1 MQLSELL
8 GSNGDV
14 TGIEI
19 KGLAF
24 DSRAVEPGFLFAAFP
39 GEKADGRDFIPQ
51 ALERGA
57 VAVLTGLVRG
67 DDDTVDTGD
76 AVHLVDDNPRRRFA
90 KLAARYYGRQPGT
103 IAAVTGTNGKSSVV
117 SFTSQLWQALGTKA
131 ASIGTLGVE
140 GDAATAASSESSLT
154 TPDPLTLHAAL
165 GDLASA
171 GVEHVAFEASS
182 HGLSQFRLDGVQVRI
197 AAFTNLTRDHLDYH
211 QTLEGYLYAK
221 ARLFGELLPPDGAAV
236 INLDAEYGPE
246 IENLCWA
253 RGHSITTVGRG
264 VEADIALKGA
274 RPGNGG
280 QRLQIS
286 RAGQDYDIALPLLG
300 AFQAENALIAA
311 AIVIA
316 SGAVAEKVFAALEGL
331 KGVPGRF
338 EHIGQTPAGGAIVID
353 YAHTPDGLKN
363 ILHAARAAAP
373 GRLHVVFGCGGDRDK
388 GKRPQMGAIAV
399 DLADAVYVT
408 DDNPRSEDAATIRR
422 EILAGAPEAEEFDD
436 RADAI
441 IAAAAALADGDILI
455 VTGKGHETGQIIGD
469 EILPFDDS
477 EIVRAAINTLREEA
491 RDAG

>member
-39 GEKADGRDFIPQ
+39 GEKADGRKFIPE

-57 VAVLTGLVRG
+57 VAVLTGPVRSG
-67 DDDTVDTGD
+67 ETLVDTGA
-76 AVHLVDDNPRRRFA
+76 AVHLVDDNPRRCFA
-90 KLAARYYGRQPGT
+90 KIAARYYGDQPAT

-117 SFTSQLWQALGTKA
+117 AFTRQLWQALGLKA
-131 ASIGTLGVE
+131 ASIGTLGIE
-140 GDAATAASSESSLT
+140 GAGAGAEGGLT

-165 GDLASA
+165 TELASTD
-171 GVEHVAFEASS
+171 VKHVAFEASS
-182 HGLSQFRLDGVQVRI
+182 HGLSQYRLDGVQLQI

-236 INLDAEYGPE
+236 INLDAEFGPE

-253 RGHSITTVGRG
+253 RGHQITTVGRG
-264 VEADIALKGA
+264 AEADITLKGA
-274 RPGNGG
+274 QPQEAG
-280 QRLQIS
+280 QLLQIS
-286 RAGQDYDIALPLLG
+286 HGGKDYDIALPLLG
-300 AFQAENALIAA
+300 AFQSENALMAA

-316 SGAVAEKVFAALEGL
+316 SGGVPEEVFAALEGL
-331 KGVPGRF
+331 EGVSGRF
-338 EHIGQTPAGGAIVID
+338 EHIGQTPAGGVIVID

-363 ILHAARAAAP
+363 ILHAARAAIS

-388 GKRPQMGAIAV
+388 GKRPQMGAIATE
-399 DLADAVYVT
+399 LADAVYVT

-422 EILAGAPEAEEFDD
+422 EILAAAPDAAEFDD
-436 RADAI
+436 RARAI
-441 IAAAAALADGDILI
+441 TAAAAALGQGDILI
-455 VTGKGHETGQIIGD
+455 VTGKGHETGQIFAD
-469 EILPFDDS
+469 EVLPFDDADA
-477 EIVRAAINTLREEA
+477 VRAAIKSLQEGV

>member
-24 DSRAVEPGFLFAAFP
+24 DSRAVEPGYLFAAFP
-39 GEKADGRDFIPQ
+39 GDKADGRDFIPQ

-57 VAVLTGLVRG
+57 VVVLSGPVRG
-67 DDDTVDTGD
+67 DGGAVDTGN
-76 AVHLVDDNPRRRFA
+76 AVHLVDDNPRRCFA
-90 KLAARYYGRQPGT
+90 KIAARYYGRQPAT

-117 SFTSQLWQALGTKA
+117 SFVRQLWQALGIKA
-131 ASIGTLGVE
+131 ASIGTLGIE
-140 GDAATAASSESSLT
+140 GDGASAEGGLT

-165 GDLASA
+165 GELAST

-182 HGLSQFRLDGVQVRI
+182 HGLAQFRLDGVQVRI

-221 ARLFGELLPPDGAAV
+221 ARLFGELLPPDGAAI
-236 INLDAEYGPE
+236 INLDSEFGPE

-253 RGHSITTVGRG
+253 RGHQITTVGRG
-264 VEADIALKGA
+264 VEADIHLKGA
-274 RPGNGG
+274 QPQDAG
-280 QRLQIS
+280 QLLQIS
-286 RAGQDYDIALPLLG
+286 HDGQEYAVALPLLG
-300 AFQAENALIAA
+300 AFQAENALMAA

-316 SGAVAEKVFAALEGL
+316 SGAAPGKVFAALAGL

-338 EHIGQTPAGGAIVID
+338 EHMGRTPAGGLVIID

-363 ILHAARAAAP
+363 ILHAARAAAS
-373 GRLHVVFGCGGDRDK
+373 GQLHLVFGCGGDRDK
-388 GKRPQMGAIAV
+388 GKRPEMGAIAAE
-399 DLADAVYVT
+399 LADAVYVT

-422 EILAGAPEAEEFDD
+422 EILAAAPEASEFDD
-436 RADAI
+436 RAQAI
-441 IAAAAALADGDILI
+441 ASAAAALGQGDLLV
-455 VTGKGHETGQIIGD
+455 VTGKGHETGQIVGNQV
-469 EILPFDDS
+469 LPFDDA
-477 EIVRAAINTLREEA
+477 EVVRVAIKSLQEEA

>member
-39 GEKADGRDFIPQ
+39 GEQADGRDFIPQ

-57 VAVLTGLVRG
+57 VAVLSGPVRG
-67 DDDTVDTGD
+67 DGTAVDTGD
-76 AVHLVDDNPRRRFA
+76 AVHLVDDNPRRRLA
-90 KLAARYYGRQPGT
+90 TIAARYYGRQPAT

-117 SFTSQLWQALGTKA
+117 SFARQLWQALGIKA

-140 GDAATAASSESSLT
+140 GDGAHAEGNLT

-165 GDLASA
+165 AGLASA

-182 HGLSQFRLDGVQVRI
+182 HGLAQFRLDGVQLRI

-221 ARLFGELLPPDGAAV
+221 ARLFGELLPPDGAAI
-236 INLDAEYGPE
+236 INLDSEFGPE

-253 RGHSITTVGRG
+253 RGHQITTVGRG
-264 VEADIALKGA
+264 AEADIRLKGA
-274 RPGNGG
+274 RVQDAG
-280 QRLQIS
+280 QLLQIS
-286 RAGQDYDIALPLLG
+286 FADKDYDVALPLLG
-300 AFQAENALIAA
+300 AFQAENALMAA

-316 SGAVAEKVFAALEGL
+316 SGCAAAKVFAALAGL

-338 EHIGQTPAGGAIVID
+338 EHMGRTPAGGAIVID

-363 ILHAARAAAP
+363 ILHAARAVTP
-373 GRLHVVFGCGGDRDK
+373 GRLHLVFGCGGDRDQ
-388 GKRPQMGAIAV
+388 GKRPEMGAIAFE
-399 DLADAVYVT
+399 LADAVYVT
-408 DDNPRSEDAATIRR
+408 DDNPRSEDAAVIRK
-422 EILAGAPEAEEFDD
+422 EILEAAPGAKEFDD
-436 RADAI
+436 RAQA
-441 IAAAAALADGDILI
+441 IAAAATALGRDDMLI
-455 VTGKGHETGQIIGD
+455 VTGKGHETGQIVGD

-477 EIVRAAINTLREEA
+477 GVVRAAIRSLQEET